1 MITDFR
7 RAEYKFVLIE
17 EYKTYWDAF
26 MDPNEA
32 YTRVMQMDDVLLKH
46 FVQRKQQAMGVNG
59 KTELLLCDQNTFWF
73 CVYGRS
79 LKALSCMVDID
90 QEEIEII
97 CKKNR
102 WKHSR
107 SIIDLRNNNRQV
119 DPLDP

>member
-7 RAEYKFVLIE
+7 RDNNRFVLIE

-26 MDPNEA
+26 VDPNDA
-32 YTRVMQMDDVLLKH
+32 YSLVMQMDDLLLKH
-46 FVQRKQQAMGVNG
+46 FVHRKQQAMGIQG
-59 KTELLLCDQNTFWF
+59 KTELLLCDQNTLWF
-73 CVYGRS
+73 CVYGKS
-79 LKALSCMVDID
+79 LKSLSCMFDINQD
-90 QEEIEII
+90 EIEII

-107 SIIDLRNNNRQV
+107 SIISLRDSNRQV